1 MKLIAPLVVTNLCD
15 RTLKVEVAD
24 NCFICNVRWLLVVVS
39 VVYLDC
45 VAC

>member
-1 MKLIAPLVVTNLCD
+1 MKLIAPLVVTNLRD